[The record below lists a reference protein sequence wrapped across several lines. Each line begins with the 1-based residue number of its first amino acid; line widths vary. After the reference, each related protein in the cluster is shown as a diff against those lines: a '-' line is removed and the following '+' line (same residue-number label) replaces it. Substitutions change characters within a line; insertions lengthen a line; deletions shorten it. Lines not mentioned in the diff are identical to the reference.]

1 MNNKYPNLSY
11 SIFNLMGQKLKDG
24 SLSNTENMLS
34 VESLTDGVYFLYLVD
49 KDSEANIT
57 KKIIVGR

>member
-1 MNNKYPNLSY
+1 
-11 SIFNLMGQKLKDG
+11 MGQKLKDG